1 MALESDLVTATAVNA
16 VECLDLVRQYRV
28 TGVPKTVVNGMV
40 EIFGVPQEEE
50 FVRTVVGFQN

>member
-16 VECLDLVRQYRV
+16 VECPDLVPQYRV

-40 EIFGVPQEEE
+40 EIFGVPPEEE